1 MSSYELKII
10 IEAETAE
17 LITEILENHH
27 AEAIS
32 FSDAEDQPIYEP
44 ELNKLQLWHK
54 TQITALFHEFSE
66 LKDTLE
72 ILKNSLKNLN
82 FSIQELQ
89 NQNWVEITQ
98 ANFRPKKFGTRLWV
112 CPPWEI
118 IKPTRN
124 EKVLLINPGLGFGT
138 GSHPTTQLCLEWL
151 DSHIS
156 SQQIVIDYGC
166 GSGILALAAIKL
178 GAKKVY
184 AIDYDEQALEATNNN
199 AQLNNISA
207 ASLNICLPKALTII
221 KADILIA
228 NILLQPLLDLANK
241 FTDLIKENGEIALS
255 GILKTQVDEIVNMY
269 SQWFE
274 LEIKYEKEWAL
285 VFGKK
290 INIE

>member
-54 TQITALFHEFSE
+54 TQITALFHELSE

-82 FSIQELQ
+82 FSIKELQ

-124 EKVLLINPGLGFGT
+124 ETVLLINPGLGFGT

-221 KADILIA
+221 KADFLIA

-241 FTDLIKENGEIALS
+241 FADLIKENGEIALS

-274 LEIKYEKEWAL
+274 LKIKYEKEWAL